1 MGERRLPAKPGPP
14 VDAFLNEHALSACG
28 LRATAPL
35 TTYSHAWLKR
45 SSWRQSNLSFQRR
58 CEKADRT
65 GTSLSQPTGSVAAF
79 VFLLVGLLF
88 PAALTFT
95 FAVGRIR
102 GLRCSVLLGSSR
114 GALRMLVVMRCRR
127 WWL

>member
-1 MGERRLPAKPGPP
+1 VK
-14 VDAFLNEHALSACG
+14 
-28 LRATAPL
+28 
-35 TTYSHAWLKR
+35 
-45 SSWRQSNLSFQRR
+45 
-58 CEKADRT
+58 KADRI
-65 GTSLSQPTGSVAAF
+65 GTLLSQPIYSVG
-79 VFLLVGLLF
+79 VFIFLFVGLLF